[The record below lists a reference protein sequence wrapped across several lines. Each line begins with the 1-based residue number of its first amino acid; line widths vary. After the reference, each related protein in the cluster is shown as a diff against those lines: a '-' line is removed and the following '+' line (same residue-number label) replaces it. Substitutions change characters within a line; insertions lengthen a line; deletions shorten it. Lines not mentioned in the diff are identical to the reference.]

1 MAKSATLEQAQKRAT
16 RVIED
21 LEWLGDYLEDAGFE
35 SEADRLDVAAEGVE
49 SVSNSLDAL

>member
-16 RVIED
+16 RVI
-21 LEWLGDYLEDAGFE
+21 GDYLEDAGFE